1 MSNINEP
8 KFIRQMDVL
17 AEGTGQ
23 RGDKETARVSRDMK
37 GEGEGEREGGA
48 KRSLKWEARRA
59 SGKINKTA
67 FAGQQL

>member
-17 AEGTGQ
+17 AEGTWRG
-23 RGDKETARVSRDMK
+23 GDKETARVSREMK
-37 GEGEGEREGGA
+37 GEGERQGGA

-59 SGKINKTA
+59 AGKINKTA

>member
-23 RGDKETARVSRDMK
+23 GGDKETARVSRDMK
-37 GEGEGEREGGA
+37 GEGQRDGGA
-48 KRSLKWEARRA
+48 KRSLK
-59 SGKINKTA
+59 
-67 FAGQQL
+67 

>member
-23 RGDKETARVSRDMK
+23 GGDKETVRVSRDMK
-37 GEGEGEREGGA
+37 GEGVREGGA
-48 KRSLKWEARRA
+48 KRSLKWVARRA
-59 SGKINKTA
+59 PGKINKTA

>member
-23 RGDKETARVSRDMK
+23 GGDKETARVSRDIK
-37 GEGEGEREGGA
+37 RVGEREGGA

-59 SGKINKTA
+59 PGKINKTA